1 MKQTTSNLFVWAL
14 AAAALLHGQTT
25 INGGRAV
32 SGAWDASGAA
42 TTKPAKSGTVLPA
55 SCGVGEQFF
64 MTSATAGQNLY
75 LCATANTWTQL
86 VGTGGGGANTA
97 SNLGTAGVGPFDGI
111 TGANMGFRNVA
122 PASGK
127 ISVSLDPVNKLIDLD
142 AVESAFTLSN
152 LGGTLGVGQGGTGA
166 TTAAGARGNLAVPGL
181 STTNTYPSGTTQTFA
196 GALVAGGS
204 DRTAP
209 IKTGTTLPTTCTQ
222 GDVYFKADETA
233 GQNLYF
239 CTATNTWTKMAG
251 SGVCGSS
258 GQIIVNASGA
268 CAGES
273 QITASQLVAHAATH
287 QNGGTDEISTA
298 TPAANAIP
306 KAGTGGTLVAGW
318 IPDLS
323 GTYSI
328 KTAGGDLSGSL
339 PSPTVAKVNGNMPG
353 GTCTNQAVTALS
365 NSAVPT
371 CTTLTSAYTDSSI
384 AHTGVDVNT
393 SYQVTATHLAAALAV
408 NQGGTGTSNSLTG
421 LLRGGPSALSAAELS
436 GDATTSGS
444 NSVTVVKVNGGA
456 IPASQSF
463 LATNAS
469 GQIVTGSGVC
479 GSSGQIIVNA
489 SGACAG
495 ESQITASQLVAHA
508 ATHQNGGTDEIS
520 TATPAANAIPKA
532 GTGGTLAAG
541 WIPDLSGT
549 YSLKTA
555 GGDLSGSLPSPT
567 VAKVNGN
574 TPGGT
579 CTNKAVTALSNSA
592 VPTCTTLT
600 SAYTD
605 SSIAHTGVDVN
616 TSYQVTATH
625 LAAALAVNQGGTGTT
640 STLTGLLRGGPSA
653 LSAAELS
660 GDATTSGSN
669 SVTVVKVNGGAIPAS
684 QSSLASNA
692 SGQIVAGNGVLGASG
707 LTTAGALPVVTSAGT
722 VGPSA
727 ITDDGSANV
736 TVTNRNLAVGTTL
749 LDGRA
754 ALKNWDAC
762 TAGLQV
768 NGSGVC
774 NWLWIGDSWTNN
786 GMITEQLRSSLQTTY
801 GNAGPGYFTLDTWYN
816 TPPTGVTLTSAGT
829 WTDTIGSSG
838 AGIQAASTN
847 STDTA
852 TPGSKTMTATMTTF
866 KLHYLM
872 QPGGGS
878 FTYKVDSGS
887 ALTVSTAPAGM
898 NLFPANQSNTFTSWT
913 TGGMNTPTTTSATT
927 DPFGGNNA
935 WFVSEDTSTGYH
947 RIWNASTRV
956 AGAQYT
962 VSIYAKANQRTIGGF
977 VDGQDGSTNMGR
989 FNLSNGTN
997 TLCGTGLTCGIQSVG
1012 NGWYRCWISFT
1023 DTPGG
1028 SHSSTWRLND
1038 AGSDNSYTGDGA
1050 SGMYLYGGQV
1060 NPGTVPMTY
1069 VDASSATPTYSLLTL
1084 SGLSN
1089 ASHTVVVTVAAAGSA
1104 GVTLMGGE
1112 ANLDVTG
1119 VRMEKIGTSGAT
1131 ASYYSGVNATLWEAG
1146 ISSLNPVTV
1155 AIMFAANEV
1164 QQNITPASQAASLT
1178 TIAANIRAAAPNAD
1192 IILIP
1197 PVDIG
1202 VTGTYTVSAYAAA
1215 QLALAQS
1222 QGIGFLSLDK
1232 RMGLFAVSNGRG
1244 LFNADK
1250 IHLDAAGGKVFANG
1264 LLRWLG
1270 SF

>member
-353 GTCTNQAVTALS
+353 GTCTNQ
-365 NSAVPT
+365 
-371 CTTLTSAYTDSSI
+371 
-384 AHTGVDVNT
+384 
-393 SYQVTATHLAAALAV
+393 
-408 NQGGTGTSNSLTG
+408 
-421 LLRGGPSALSAAELS
+421 
-436 GDATTSGS
+436 
-444 NSVTVVKVNGGA
+444 
-456 IPASQSF
+456 
-463 LATNAS
+463 
-469 GQIVTGSGVC
+469 
-479 GSSGQIIVNA
+479 
-489 SGACAG
+489 
-495 ESQITASQLVAHA
+495 
-508 ATHQNGGTDEIS
+508 
-520 TATPAANAIPKA
+520 
-532 GTGGTLAAG
+532 
-541 WIPDLSGT
+541 
-549 YSLKTA
+549 
-555 GGDLSGSLPSPT
+555 
-567 VAKVNGN
+567 
-574 TPGGT
+574 
-579 CTNKAVTALSNSA
+579 AVTALSNSA